1 MRLKLNLN
9 RLNLKWFLEN
19 IIDIF
24 NFRENEVNL
33 IFKASK
39 EPIWIT
45 SDKQLLESIV
55 YNLISNA
62 IKYSKANAKI
72 EVSLFKPSGNQIS
85 IQVKDNGFGIK
96 KEEQQLIFERL
107 YQSDEHLKTGT
118 GIGLAIVKQYVDLL
132 NGSINLKS
140 NLNIGSVFTVTFPHK
155 KEDFE
160 LKTTSEND
168 NIIIPKKKFGSTIL
182 IVDDQKELRIFIKE
196 VFEDQHNIFEA
207 SNGEEGL
214 KLAKQLQPSL
224 IISDVMMP
232 VMDGVELCKK
242 IRNDLAVSHIP
253 VILLTAKTG
262 EEAEIEGLS
271 SGADAYVNKPFSQ
284 KILRSRV
291 NVLIENRKKLI
302 KKYSLSIDENLTV
315 LASNDIDKGFLEKF
329 EKVLAKQF
337 SYSDLSVEELASEMA
352 VSVSGFYTKVK
363 SITGSSPVEFVRTY
377 RLKRAAQLLKSTNLS
392 VTEISEKTGFGTQK
406 YFSNSFKKHFG
417 VTPLTYR
424 KE

>member
-1 MRLKLNLN
+1 M
-9 RLNLKWFLEN
+9 
-19 IIDIF
+19 
-24 NFRENEVNL
+24 
-33 IFKASK
+33 
-39 EPIWIT
+39 T

-72 EVSLFKPSGNQIS
+72 EVSLFKPVDNQLS

-107 YQSDEHLKTGT
+107 YQSNEHLKTGT

-132 NGSINLKS
+132 NGSIDLKS
-140 NLNIGSVFTVTFPHK
+140 NLNIGSAFTVTFPHI

-160 LKTTSEND
+160 LKTTEEES
-168 NIIIPKKKFGSTIL
+168 NIVVSKKKFGSTIL
-182 IVDDQKELRIFIKE
+182 IVDDQKELRTFIKE
-196 VFEDQHNIFEA
+196 VFEDEYNIIEA

-214 KLAKQLQPSL
+214 KLAKQEKPSL

-242 IRNDLAVSHIP
+242 IRNDLSVSHIP
-253 VILLTAKTG
+253 IILLTAKTS
-262 EEAEIEGLS
+262 EESEIDGLS

-284 KILRSRV
+284 KILKSRV
-291 NVLIENRKKLI
+291 NVLIENRNKLI
-302 KKYSLSIDENLTV
+302 KKYGVSIDENLAV
-315 LASNDIDKGFLEKF
+315 LASNDLDREFLERF
-329 EKVLAKQF
+329 EKILSEQY
-337 SYSDLSVEELASEMA
+337 SHSDLSVEELASEMA
-352 VSVSGFYTKVK
+352 VSGSGFYTKIK
-363 SITGSSPVEFVRTY
+363 SITGLSPVEFVRTY
-377 RLKRAAQLLKSTNLS
+377 RLKKAAKLLKSTNLS
-392 VTEISEKTGFGTQK
+392 VTEISEISGFGTQK

-417 VTPLTYR
+417 ITPLAYR